1 MRIALLAL
9 LIPLAPSF
17 AFADIHPY
25 AGVNLGIGGIEGM
38 DIEYN
43 DLNYSQESGKFS
55 WGVNSGFLLDSN
67 ISDKF
72 QYGAEISYTSYATN
86 KNEIEGISFDY
97 DGYNIAL
104 MGVARYQLFES
115 WSVMSKLG
123 LAHTVQEVGIKVHRR
138 NESRTVSESEILPK
152 IGIELAYN
160 ATENLDIL
168 FGIDHIFGD
177 EIKTFKRGS
186 DLNEQGLLKNSSDVA
201 SVSTMYLGLKY
212 NF

>member
-25 AGVNLGIGGIEGM
+25 AGVNFGIGGIEEM

-43 DLNYSQESGKFS
+43 ELNYSQESGKFS

-86 KNEIEGISFDY
+86 KNEIEGVSFNY

-123 LAHTVQEVGIKVHRR
+123 LAHTAQEVGINNRV
-138 NESRTVSESEILPK
+138 TASESEILPK
-152 IGIELAYN
+152 LGIEIAYN
-160 ATENLDIL
+160 ATENLDIS

-186 DLNEQGLLKNSSDVA
+186 NIDDQSLLKNSLDVA

>member
-1 MRIALLAL
+1 
-9 LIPLAPSF
+9 
-17 AFADIHPY
+17 
-25 AGVNLGIGGIEGM
+25 
-38 DIEYN
+38 
-43 DLNYSQESGKFS
+43 
-55 WGVNSGFLLDSN
+55 
-67 ISDKF
+67 
-72 QYGAEISYTSYATN
+72 EISYTSYATN
-86 KNEIEGISFDY
+86 KNEIEGISFNY

-123 LAHTVQEVGIKVHRR
+123 LAHTAQEVGINNRV
-138 NESRTVSESEILPK
+138 TVSESEILPK
-152 IGIELAYN
+152 FGIDIAYN

-177 EIKTFKRGS
+177 EIKTFKRDS
-186 DLNEQGLLKNSSDVA
+186 NLDDQSLLKNSSDVA

>member
-1 MRIALLAL
+1 
-9 LIPLAPSF
+9 
-17 AFADIHPY
+17 
-25 AGVNLGIGGIEGM
+25 
-38 DIEYN
+38 
-43 DLNYSQESGKFS
+43 
-55 WGVNSGFLLDSN
+55 
-67 ISDKF
+67 
-72 QYGAEISYTSYATN
+72 N
-86 KNEIEGISFDY
+86 KNEIEGISFNY

-123 LAHTVQEVGIKVHRR
+123 LAHTAQEVGINNRV
-138 NESRTVSESEILPK
+138 TVSESEILPK
-152 IGIELAYN
+152 FGIDIAYN

-177 EIKTFKRGS
+177 EIKTFKRDS
-186 DLNEQGLLKNSSDVA
+186 NLDDQSLLKNSSDVA

>member
-25 AGVNLGIGGIEGM
+25 AGFNLGIGGIEEM

-43 DLNYSQESGKFS
+43 NVNYSQESGKFS
-55 WGVNSGFLLDSN
+55 WGVNSGVLLDSN

-123 LAHTVQEVGIKVHRR
+123 FAHTAQEVEIHASR
-138 NESRTVSESEILPK
+138 NSKTVSESKILPK

-160 ATENLDIL
+160 ATESLDIL
-168 FGIDHIFGD
+168 FGIDYIFGD
-177 EIKTFKRGS
+177 EIKTLKRGN
-186 DLNEQGLLKNSSDVA
+186 DLDDQSLLKYSSDVA
-201 SVSTMYLGLKY
+201 SVSTMYFGLKY

>member
-25 AGVNLGIGGIEGM
+25 AGVNLGIGGIEEM
-38 DIEYN
+38 DIEYDN
-43 DLNYSQESGKFS
+43 LNYSQESGKFS

-86 KNEIEGISFDY
+86 KNEIEGISFNY

-123 LAHTVQEVGIKVHRR
+123 LAHTAQEVGINNRV
-138 NESRTVSESEILPK
+138 TVSESEILPK
-152 IGIELAYN
+152 FGIDIAYN

-177 EIKTFKRGS
+177 EIKTFKRDS
-186 DLNEQGLLKNSSDVA
+186 NLDNQSLLKNSSDVA

>member
-9 LIPLAPSF
+9 LVPLAPSF

-38 DIEYN
+38 DIEYDN
-43 DLNYSQESGKFS
+43 LNYSQESGKFS

-86 KNEIEGISFDY
+86 KNEIEGISFNY

-123 LAHTVQEVGIKVHRR
+123 LAHTAQEVGINNRV
-138 NESRTVSESEILPK
+138 TVSESEILPK
-152 IGIELAYN
+152 LGIEIAYN

-177 EIKTFKRGS
+177 EIKTFKRDSNLDGQS
-186 DLNEQGLLKNSSDVA
+186 LLKNSSDVA

>member
-25 AGVNLGIGGIEGM
+25 AGVNLGIGGIEEM
-38 DIEYN
+38 DIEYDN
-43 DLNYSQESGKFS
+43 LNYSQESGKFS

-86 KNEIEGISFDY
+86 KNEIEGISFNY

-123 LAHTVQEVGIKVHRR
+123 LAHTAQEVGINNRV
-138 NESRTVSESEILPK
+138 TVSESEILPK
-152 IGIELAYN
+152 FGIDIAYN

-177 EIKTFKRGS
+177 EIKTFKRDS
-186 DLNEQGLLKNSSDVA
+186 NLDDQSLLKNSSDVA

>member
-38 DIEYN
+38 DIEYDN
-43 DLNYSQESGKFS
+43 LNYSQESGKFS

-86 KNEIEGISFDY
+86 KNEIEGISFNY

-123 LAHTVQEVGIKVHRR
+123 LAHTAQEVGINNRV
-138 NESRTVSESEILPK
+138 TVSESEILPK
-152 IGIELAYN
+152 LGIEIAYN

-177 EIKTFKRGS
+177 EIKTFKRDS
-186 DLNEQGLLKNSSDVA
+186 NLDDQSLLKNLSDVA
-201 SVSTMYLGLKY
+201 SVGTMYLGLKY

>member
-25 AGVNLGIGGIEGM
+25 AGVNLGIGGIEAM

-43 DLNYSQESGKFS
+43 NLNYSQESGKFS
-55 WGVNSGFLLDSN
+55 WGVNSGFLLDSS

-86 KNEIEGISFDY
+86 KNKIEGISFDY

-123 LAHTVQEVGIKVHRR
+123 LAHTAQEVSVREGRNNLAI
-138 NESRTVSESEILPK
+138 NESKILPK

-186 DLNEQGLLKNSSDVA
+186 DLNEQGLLKNLSDVA